1 MKKNMGQVDRIL
13 RIVIA
18 VLIGALWYMDK
29 IEGTL
34 ATVLLVIGAVFLV
47 TALVGTCPLYSALG
61 ISTSK
66 GEG

>member
-18 VLIGALWYMDK
+18 VLIGALYYMGK
-29 IEGTL
+29 VEGTL

-47 TALVGTCPLYSALG
+47 TSLVGSCPLYSALG
-61 ISTSK
+61 LSTK
-66 GEG
+66 KE

>member
-18 VLIGALWYMDK
+18 VVIGALWYTGK

-47 TALVGTCPLYSALG
+47 TSLVGSCPLYSVLG

-66 GEG
+66 AEG